1 MDRTRRQFWR
11 GITMAAVLLF
21 AAAQLVEQSHVHA
34 ESDALCTVC
43 THAGG
48 TDGLPTLAQ
57 SIEIAPPD
65 VLPAAPQTLQAITT
79 LPVCGNHARAPPH
92 LLS

>member
-48 TDGLPTLAQ
+48 SDGIPTLAQ
-57 SIEIAPPD
+57 SIEIASPD
-65 VLPAAPQTLQAITT
+65 VLPAAPQAIQTITT
-79 LPVCGNHARAPPH
+79 LSVGGNQPRAPPH